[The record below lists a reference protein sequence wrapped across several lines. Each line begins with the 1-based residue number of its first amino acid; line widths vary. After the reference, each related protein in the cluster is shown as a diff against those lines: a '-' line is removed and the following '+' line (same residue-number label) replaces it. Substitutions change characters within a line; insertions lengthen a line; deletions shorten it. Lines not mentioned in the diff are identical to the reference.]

1 MVFLAGGFGGPG
13 WFPSGLALD
22 SVNSLLY
29 WGDIGVIFNAPNG
42 SVNRM
47 TTTGAAQTQLTPHV
61 DGRGRGYALD
71 QASQTIFL
79 TAHDPT
85 LPGSGGGLF
94 SYDIASTTETQLI
107 SDPGTGYWDIEI
119 DPIGQRIWWTDYGRG
134 QILSAK
140 FDGSDVQIE
149 LSGLTNP
156 YGLALEL
163 ELETEV
169 DLDVNPTSCP
179 NPLNVKSKGVL
190 PAAITGSETLDVND
204 IDVATLRLEGV
215 SPLRSAIE
223 DVAAPFASDIQDP
236 PERDD
241 CTTDGPDGFTDLTLK
256 FDTQAIVA
264 ALGAVNDGDVLVLTL
279 TGELLDGTPIEGQD
293 VVWIKQ
299 KGK

>member
-1 MVFLAGGFGGPG
+1 
-13 WFPSGLALD
+13 
-22 SVNSLLY
+22 
-29 WGDIGVIFNAPNG
+29 
-42 SVNRM
+42 M

-71 QASQTIFL
+71 PASQTIFF
-79 TAHDPT
+79 TSHDPHS
-85 LPGSGGGLF
+85 PGSGGGLF

-241 CTTDGPDGFTDLTLK
+241 CTTDGPDGFTDLTLT

-293 VVWIKQ
+293 VVWLKQ